1 MSLWKSWLLEQYCSE
16 KKVFEQLS
24 SLENIPKI
32 DSDIVKQ
39 LYYEDNQNAKKV
51 IHEFCSYLTIA
62 INNAITTYAPEIIYL
77 NSQIISDI
85 PEILQITKD
94 MLVSSFN
101 KGINIEIS
109 SLGSEASLYGGSAVN
124 IKSFLNIQNLTLI
137 NEI

>member
-1 MSLWKSWLLEQYCSE
+1 
-16 KKVFEQLS
+16 
-24 SLENIPKI
+24 
-32 DSDIVKQ
+32 
-39 LYYEDNQNAKKV
+39 
-51 IHEFCSYLTIA
+51 TIA